1 MAEETKLLFLMTV
14 DGYEIY
20 IEDAQRELYEHAA
33 DNDELTDFEVWIR
46 VLLAEENDMFD
57 ENEDMLINTTF
68 YGTKSGLESEL
79 YKLVRSERFA
89 KEKKFSFDI
98 DEHIPIASQLE
109 LSFFDS

>member
-1 MAEETKLLFLMTV
+1 MTV

-20 IEDAQRELYEHAA
+20 IEDAQREMHEQAA
-33 DNDELTDFEVWIR
+33 DNDELTDFELWIR

-57 ENEDMLINTTF
+57 EDEDMLINTIF
-68 YGTKSGLESEL
+68 NGTKSGLKSEL

-89 KEKKFSFDI
+89 KEKQFSFDI
-98 DEHIPIASQLE
+98 DEHIPTVSQLE

>member
-57 ENEDMLINTTF
+57 EDEDMLINAAF
-68 YGTKSGLESEL
+68 HGTKSGLESEL
-79 YKLVRSERFA
+79 YKLVRNERFT
-89 KEKKFSFDI
+89 KEKRFSFDI

-109 LSFFDS
+109 LSFFDC

>member
-1 MAEETKLLFLMTV
+1 MAKETNLSFLMTV

-20 IEDAQRELYEHAA
+20 IEDAQRELYEQAA
-33 DNDELTDFEVWIR
+33 DDELTDFGVWIR

-57 ENEDMLINTTF
+57 EEEDMLINTTF
-68 YGTKSGLESEL
+68 HGTKSGLKSEL

-89 KEKKFSFDI
+89 KEKQFSFDI
-98 DEHIPIASQLE
+98 DEHIPTESQLE

>member
-1 MAEETKLLFLMTV
+1 MTVETKLSFLMTV

-20 IEDAQRELYEHAA
+20 IEDAQREMHEQAA
-33 DNDELTDFEVWIR
+33 DNDELTDFELWIR

-57 ENEDMLINTTF
+57 EDEDMLINTIF
-68 YGTKSGLESEL
+68 NGTKSGLKSEL

-89 KEKKFSFDI
+89 KEKQFSFDI
-98 DEHIPIASQLE
+98 DEHIPTESQLE